1 MFAKTSLET
10 PRDKRM
16 LKEAT
21 TRIAEKRAKAF
32 ATVLSSVAHI
42 TSLYSNSS
50 SRNMAFS
57 HCFSLFFPLLVIILL
72 TNPTLS
78 EAQDSQVLID
88 EVCRQMEDYGFCN
101 RVFHENMKSP
111 SIDYVGLTAIAMDQ
125 TITNATNTYEYI
137 LGLLK
142 NTTDQSLRNVLVACE
157 NAFGIVKSSFGA
169 ALQSF
174 NRKDYDDMFK
184 LERVAPRAQASCE
197 TSFTAPPS
205 PPNPL
210 AERNREMRI
219 LITMAIASG
228 KEILKR

>member
-1 MFAKTSLET
+1 
-10 PRDKRM
+10 
-16 LKEAT
+16 
-21 TRIAEKRAKAF
+21 
-32 ATVLSSVAHI
+32 
-42 TSLYSNSS
+42 
-50 SRNMAFS
+50 
-57 HCFSLFFPLLVIILL
+57 
-72 TNPTLS
+72 
-78 EAQDSQVLID
+78 
-88 EVCRQMEDYGFCN
+88 MEDYGFCN

-142 NTTDQSLRNVLVACE
+142 NTTDQPLRNVLVACE

-197 TSFTAPPS
+197 TSVTAPPS

-228 KEILKR
+228 KEILKRLCFLLGLLICKQPFSSFKAYSFIYIGGFILQGIKFEPFVYFDSFSSQFFSLYIYILFRT

>member
-10 PRDKRM
+10 PHDKRM
-16 LKEAT
+16 FKEAT
-21 TRIAEKRAKAF
+21 TRIAEKRVRADEVILFCTNLCQIIERYDGASELKRG
-32 ATVLSSVAHI
+32 SSVV
-42 TSLYSNSS
+42 N
-50 SRNMAFS
+50 
-57 HCFSLFFPLLVIILL
+57 VIILL

>member
-1 MFAKTSLET
+1 MFAKTSLEN
-10 PRDKRM
+10 PQDKRM

-21 TRIAEKRAKAF
+21 TRIAEKRVRADEIIERYDGASELKRG
-32 ATVLSSVAHI
+32 SSVVI
-42 TSLYSNSS
+42 N
-50 SRNMAFS
+50 
-57 HCFSLFFPLLVIILL
+57 VIILL

-137 LGLLK
+137 LDLLR

-157 NAFGIVKSSFGA
+157 NAFGIVKSSFGD

-184 LERVAPRAQASCE
+184 LERGAPRAQASCE
-197 TSFTAPPS
+197 TSFIAPPS

-219 LITMAIASG
+219 LITMAIVSG

>member
-1 MFAKTSLET
+1 
-10 PRDKRM
+10 
-16 LKEAT
+16 
-21 TRIAEKRAKAF
+21 
-32 ATVLSSVAHI
+32 
-42 TSLYSNSS
+42 
-50 SRNMAFS
+50 MAFS

-174 NRKDYDDMFK
+174 DRKDYDDMFK

>member
-1 MFAKTSLET
+1 MFAKTSLEN
-10 PRDKRM
+10 PQDKRM

-21 TRIAEKRAKAF
+21 TRIAEKRVRADEVILFCTNLFLANSTIIERYDEASELKRG
-32 ATVLSSVAHI
+32 SSVV
-42 TSLYSNSS
+42 N
-50 SRNMAFS
+50 
-57 HCFSLFFPLLVIILL
+57 VIILL

-78 EAQDSQVLID
+78 EAQDSQALID

-137 LGLLK
+137 LDLLR

-157 NAFGIVKSSFGA
+157 NAFGIVKSSFGD

-184 LERVAPRAQASCE
+184 LERDAPRAQASCE
-197 TSFTAPPS
+197 TSFIAPPS

-219 LITMAIASG
+219 LITMAIVSG